1 MSAHS
6 GSTSPPNDGWPH
18 EVSPFHAGERAMQ
31 ARSGMR
37 DRLEVVGRRMMR
49 PFMPEQHRELFEK
62 LPLVFVGRLDPQGR
76 VWATMLTGP
85 LGFVHSPNP
94 ETLSIDHAL
103 EPPLDSLASG
113 ERLGV
118 LGIELSTRRRN
129 RVNGVV
135 QATTPGGFSMR
146 VEQSFGNC
154 PQYIQARRHDACEAT
169 GRPAPTEV
177 GPVLSGRGAELVGA
191 ADTFFIATTSGTS
204 AEAPN
209 EGLDVSHRGGLPGFV
224 KVRESDGAT
233 YLAWPEYRG
242 NYMFCTLGN
251 LERDPRAG
259 LLFVDFSSGTTLR
272 LTGRAAVI
280 DDESLAQD
288 NDPHHTTR
296 SVLFRVESGVLTEH
310 ALPYR
315 FSEPDMARELR

>member
-1 MSAHS
+1 MSVHAS
-6 GSTSPPNDGWPH
+6 STNAPSDGWPH
-18 EVSPFHAGERAMQ
+18 EVSPFHSGERAMQ

-49 PFMPEQHRELFEK
+49 PFMPEQHRELFGK
-62 LPLVFVGRLDPQGR
+62 LPYVFVGSLDPQGR
-76 VWATMLTGP
+76 VWATLLTGP
-85 LGFVHSPNP
+85 VGFVHSPDP
-94 ETLSIDHAL
+94 ETLSVDHAL
-103 EPPLDSLASG
+103 GAPLDALSAG
-113 ERLGV
+113 QRLGV

-135 QATTPGGFSMR
+135 RAVTSTGFSMR

-154 PQYIQARRHDACEAT
+154 PQYIQARRHGLDEGELRQVAREETAL
-169 GRPAPTEV
+169 
-177 GPVLSGRGAELVGA
+177 LSTRAAELVAA

-224 KVRESDGAT
+224 QVTGSDGAT
-233 YLAWPEYRG
+233 YLGWPEYRG

-259 LLFVDFSSGTTLR
+259 LLFVDFSTGTTLR
-272 LTGRAAVI
+272 LTGRAAVLE
-280 DDESLAQD
+280 DESLAQD
-288 NDPHHTTR
+288 SDPHHTTR
-296 SVLFRVESGVLTEH
+296 SVLFRVDSGTLTDH

-315 FSEPDMARELR
+315 FSEPDIARELR